1 MKTTL
6 LFIISFT
13 LSLYGCK
20 NHTPNASTAHR
31 HESAAEHASHD
42 HEAEDHDH
50 EAEGEGH
57 NHPSLEKEKHTDEI
71 IFTKA
76 QAAKTEFEVQQI
88 QPTTFHGVIKTSGQ
102 ILPAPGDES
111 VIVATANGIV
121 SYNHK
126 ITEGAPVSKNQ
137 ILFHISSK
145 HLGEGDYYSKVKAN
159 YEKAK
164 AEYER
169 AQALIKDRI
178 ISQKEY
184 EASRLD
190 YENAKIAFEAISGKQ
205 SANGIGVTSPLSGH
219 LKNILVKEGE
229 YITIGQPLATV
240 SQNKKL
246 ILKAEVSEKYY
257 PKLNSI
263 RSANFKTP
271 YDNKVYVLSDLNGK
285 LLSIGKASANDAF
298 HIPVNFEF
306 DNKGEVI
313 PGSFAEIYLIS
324 APIEQALT
332 LPLTALTN
340 EMGLFYV
347 YVQLDEEGYRKQEVS
362 VGMNDGKQVQ
372 ILKGLHPGERVVTRG
387 AYQVKMASASGTIP
401 HGHSH
406 EH

>member
-1 MKTTL
+1 MRTL
-6 LFIISFT
+6 LFFIISLS
-13 LSLYGCK
+13 LSLYGCN
-20 NHTPNASTAHR
+20 NHAPHAANDHR
-31 HESAAEHASHD
+31 HESEAEHASHD

-57 NHPSLEKEKHTDEI
+57 NHPSEDEAKHADEI

-76 QAAKTEFEVQQI
+76 QAAKTEFEVQEI

-126 ITEGAPVSKNQ
+126 ITEGASVNKNQ
-137 ILFHISSK
+137 TLFHISSK

-164 AEYER
+164 SEYER
-169 AQALIKDRI
+169 AQTLIKDRI

-184 EASRLD
+184 EANRLD

-205 SANGIGVTSPLSGH
+205 SANGIGVTSPLKGH

-257 PKLNSI
+257 SKLNSI

-271 YDNKVYVLSDLNGK
+271 YDNQVYVLSDLNGK

-324 APIEQALT
+324 APIEQALI
-332 LPLTALTN
+332 LPISALTN

-362 VGMNDGKQVQ
+362 LGMNDGKQVQ
-372 ILKGLHPGERVVTRG
+372 ILTGIHPGERVVTKG

>member
-1 MKTTL
+1 MRTL
-6 LFIISFT
+6 LFFIISLS
-13 LSLYGCK
+13 LSLYGCN
-20 NHTPNASTAHR
+20 NHAPHAANDHR
-31 HESAAEHASHD
+31 HESEAEHASHD

-57 NHPSLEKEKHTDEI
+57 NHPSEDEAKHADEI

-76 QAAKTEFEVQQI
+76 QAAKTEFEVQEI

-126 ITEGAPVSKNQ
+126 ITEGVSVNKNQ
-137 ILFHISSK
+137 TLFHISSK

-164 AEYER
+164 SEYER
-169 AQALIKDRI
+169 AQTLIKDRI

-184 EASRLD
+184 EANRLD

-205 SANGIGVTSPLSGH
+205 SANGIGVTSPLKGH

-257 PKLNSI
+257 SKLNSI

-271 YDNKVYVLSDLNGK
+271 YDNQVYVLSDLNGK

-324 APIEQALT
+324 APIEQALI
-332 LPLTALTN
+332 LPISALTN

-362 VGMNDGKQVQ
+362 LGMNDGKQVQ
-372 ILKGLHPGERVVTRG
+372 ILTGIHPGERVVTKG

>member
-1 MKTTL
+1 MKTIL

-57 NHPSLEKEKHTDEI
+57 NHPSPEKEKHTDEI

-184 EASRLD
+184 
-190 YENAKIAFEAISGKQ
+190 
-205 SANGIGVTSPLSGH
+205 LS
-219 LKNILVKEGE
+219 
-229 YITIGQPLATV
+229 
-240 SQNKKL
+240 L
-246 ILKAEVSEKYY
+246 I
-257 PKLNSI
+257 
-263 RSANFKTP
+263 
-271 YDNKVYVLSDLNGK
+271 
-285 LLSIGKASANDAF
+285 
-298 HIPVNFEF
+298 HI
-306 DNKGEVI
+306 
-313 PGSFAEIYLIS
+313 
-324 APIEQALT
+324 
-332 LPLTALTN
+332 
-340 EMGLFYV
+340 
-347 YVQLDEEGYRKQEVS
+347 
-362 VGMNDGKQVQ
+362 
-372 ILKGLHPGERVVTRG
+372 
-387 AYQVKMASASGTIP
+387 
-401 HGHSH
+401 
-406 EH
+406 